1 MNEAGCQ
8 TCLFRQEICKVI
20 SDDDFAEI
28 QNNTARLT
36 YTDKEVMV
44 KQGSVLSQILYLTQG
59 FVILE
64 YKNDK
69 MQTFIN
75 GVLKAPILI
84 SGGGFFTMDKNQISI
99 ISVGTTQC
107 CMIDANTLRL
117 KIAANGGFGIKIYEL
132 LEIQNNELLKFQ
144 KTIIGKRVN
153 GRVAGLLL
161 FLMKD
166 ILQTEEARI
175 PLSRKQLSL
184 LAGCSEEN
192 LIGILKSFNEN
203 GIIQTNAKKTKLIDA
218 EMLKKIRENG

>member
-20 SDDDFAEI
+20 SNDDFSEI
-28 QNNTARLT
+28 QNNTVQLSYA
-36 YTDKEVMV
+36 DKEVII
-44 KQGSVLSQILYLTQG
+44 KQGTNLSQILYLTQG
-59 FVILE
+59 FVIME
-64 YKNDK
+64 YMNEK
-69 MQTFIN
+69 MQTFIK
-75 GVLKAPILI
+75 GILKAPMLI
-84 SGGGFFTMDKNQISI
+84 CGGGFFTMDKNQFSI
-99 ISVGTTQC
+99 ISVGSAQC
-107 CMIDANTLRL
+107 CMIDTRTLRL

-132 LEIQNNELLKFQ
+132 LETQNNELLKFY
-144 KTIIGKRVN
+144 KTIVGKRVN

-161 FLMKD
+161 FLMRD

-175 PLSRKQLSL
+175 PLNRKQLSL

-203 GIIQTNAKKTKLIDA
+203 GIIHTNAKKIKLIDV